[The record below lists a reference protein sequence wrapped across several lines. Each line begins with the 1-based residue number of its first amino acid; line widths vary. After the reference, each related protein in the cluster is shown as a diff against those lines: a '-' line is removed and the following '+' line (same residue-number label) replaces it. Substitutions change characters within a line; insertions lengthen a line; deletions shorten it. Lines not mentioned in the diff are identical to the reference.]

1 MNVSFV
7 NLPVRVAHD
16 DGADDWFAGEAW
28 VSPTVLLDVETVSVA
43 NDRHDDKLA
52 DEWIPL

>member
-1 MNVSFV
+1 MNISFV

-16 DGADDWFAGEAW
+16 DGADDWLAGEAW
-28 VSPTVLLDVETVSVA
+28 VSPTVLLGVETVNA
-43 NDRHDDKLA
+43 TNDRHDDTLA